1 MTTGDGLL
9 ARLTP
14 SGSTIA
20 LDAFAGLCAAARW
33 HGNGIVE
40 VTSRG
45 SIQVRG
51 LSEVSAPLF
60 AADVAALR
68 IDGSDGIPVLTDP
81 LKPDSLAVQLRTTL
95 AGTNLAAQL
104 SAKVSVVI
112 DLDNLATD
120 ILLRTVDRTRLH
132 VSLGGDNT
140 TATPLGAVPID
151 RAADCVLRLFA
162 ILVAVAPRLRMRDAV
177 KRDAMPAF
185 KAAMADLLVDAPAP
199 MQRPPFDP
207 IGVHRHS
214 SGGALG
220 IGLPFGHSESEN
232 LTSLIDDARQAGAS
246 GVRTSPGRALLLIGL
261 SSAVTPALVTQAA
274 ALGFI
279 VDPGDPRRKVVACA
293 GAPICAS
300 GQIAARAMA
309 PAIADAAR
317 ALPPGDIVHV
327 SGCAKGCAHPAPA
340 PLAVFGRDG
349 RCDVF
354 ADGVLTDTIA
364 ADALPGTIAE
374 LVRSRGGLR

>member
-1 MTTGDGLL
+1 MVTGDGLL

-14 SGSTIA
+14 SGSMIA
-20 LDAFAGLCAAARW
+20 LDAFAGLCAAARR

-45 SIQVRG
+45 SIQIRG
-51 LSEVSAPLF
+51 LTAPSAPLF

-68 IDGSDGIPVLTDP
+68 IEGSDGIPVLTDP
-81 LKPDSLAVQLRTTL
+81 LKSDSLAVQLRTVL

-112 DLDNLATD
+112 DLDSLAAD
-120 ILLRTVDRTRLH
+120 ILLRSIDRTRLH
-132 VSLGGDNT
+132 VALGGDNI
-140 TATPLGAVPID
+140 TATPLGAVPMD

-162 ILVAVAPRLRMRDAV
+162 ILVAVAPRLRMRDAIT
-177 KRDAMPAF
+177 RDAVPAF
-185 KAAMADLLVDAPAP
+185 KAAMADLFVDAPAP
-199 MQRPPFDP
+199 TPRPPFDP
-207 IGVHRHS
+207 IGIHRHS

-232 LTSLIDDARQAGAS
+232 LTSLIDAARQAGAS

-261 SSAVTPALVTQAA
+261 SSAATPGLVTQAA

-317 ALPPGDIVHV
+317 SLPPGDVVHV

-354 ADGVLTDTIA
+354 ADGVLTDTVG